1 LKCAIVESWPHQI
14 DDSAARGDWGWNS
27 TWTLERT
34 TDEVIEVLRH
44 ELASK

>member
-1 LKCAIVESWPHQI
+1 LKCAIVESWPHRT
-14 DDSAARGDWGWNS
+14 DDSAARKDWGYDS
-27 TWTLERT
+27 TWNLKRT